1 MKLSTKG
8 RYGMR
13 AMLDLAQHYDDGLVL
28 VKDVARRQEISERYL
43 EHLFLSLK
51 TAGLVKSVR
60 GAHGGFT
67 LARAPDKIKLMD
79 IISVSEGPLA
89 LVDCVV
95 DASVC
100 PRSSKCA
107 TRDLWRELQSAMGA
121 VLSSQTLQD
130 LIERQQIKEQPSA
143 SMYNI

>member
-28 VKDVARRQEISERYL
+28 VKDVARRQEVSERYL

-67 LARAPDKIKLMD
+67 LSRSPNKIKLMD

-107 TRDLWRELQSAMGA
+107 ARDLWHELQSAMGE
-121 VLSSQTLQD
+121 VLGSLTLQD
-130 LIERQQIKEQPSA
+130 LVERQRVKERPSA
-143 SMYNI
+143 NMYNI

>member
-28 VKDVARRQEISERYL
+28 VKDVARRQEVSERYL

-67 LARAPDKIKLMD
+67 LSRSPNKIKLMD

-107 TRDLWRELQSAMGA
+107 ARDLWHELQSAMGE
-121 VLSSQTLQD
+121 VLGNLTLQD
-130 LIERQQIKEQPSA
+130 LIERQRVKEQPSA
-143 SMYNI
+143 NMYNI

>member
-28 VKDVARRQEISERYL
+28 VKDVARRQEVSERYL

-79 IISVSEGPLA
+79 IINVSEGPLA

-100 PRSSKCA
+100 SRSSLCA
-107 TRDLWRELQSAMGA
+107 TRYLWHELQSAMGE
-121 VLSSQTLQD
+121 VLGNLTLQD

>member
-1 MKLSTKG
+1 
-8 RYGMR
+8 MR

-28 VKDVARRQEISERYL
+28 VKDVARRQEVSERYL

-100 PRSSKCA
+100 SRSSLCA
-107 TRDLWRELQSAMGA
+107 TRDLWHELQSAMGE
-121 VLSSQTLQD
+121 VLGNLTLQD

>member
-28 VKDVARRQEISERYL
+28 VKDVARRQEVSERYL

-67 LARAPDKIKLMD
+67 LARSPNKIKLMD

-107 TRDLWRELQSAMGA
+107 TRDLWHELQSAMGE
-121 VLSSQTLQD
+121 VLGNLTLQD
-130 LIERQQIKEQPSA
+130 LIERQRVKEQPSA
-143 SMYNI
+143 NMYNI

>member
-13 AMLDLAQHYDDGLVL
+13 AMLDLAQHYDDGLVM
-28 VKDVARRQEISERYL
+28 VKDVARRQEVSERYL

-60 GAHGGFT
+60 GAHGGFA
-67 LARAPDKIKLMD
+67 LAKAPDKIKLME
-79 IISVSEGPLA
+79 IMNVSEGPLA

-100 PRSSKCA
+100 PRSSLCA
-107 TRDLWRELQSAMGA
+107 IRDLWRELQSVMGE
-121 VLSSQTLQD
+121 VLGSLTLRD
-130 LIERQQIKEQPSA
+130 LIERQRVKEQPSA
-143 SMYNI
+143 NVYNI